1 MPSKARKSPK
11 KVRLEKATASEI
23 LASYRI
29 TRREALLAEAAVAA
43 VMGRNSDQNSAKPS
57 TDSSSEVVV

>member
-1 MPSKARKSPK
+1 MPSKARKPK

-29 TRREALLAEAAVAA
+29 TRREAQLAEAAVAA
-43 VMGRNSDQNSAKPS
+43 VMGRKSENSASHPPTRPLK
-57 TDSSSEVVV
+57 

>member
-1 MPSKARKSPK
+1 MPSKTRKPK

-29 TRREALLAEAAVAA
+29 TRREIRLADAAVAA
-43 VMGRNSDQNSAKPS
+43 VMGRNRDQNSATHPPTRPLK
-57 TDSSSEVVV
+57 